1 MRVAE
6 IHLHVQRGRDAF
18 VQGELA
24 SLVPGQRVPQEL
36 GQVLH
41 FPDDGLPDVFGV
53 VPVGQVQED
62 REPCRA
68 FHERADRAFVGRA
81 ADQVAFPMT
90 GYRPVLD
97 FGGPLADH
105 DHGLAE
111 TGLARVRLPVRPA
124 LGAPAP
130 QGLDDVLF
138 QFAFGLDVDGLV
150 DRLRAHMHSII
161 IREIGAQAPRDL
173 LGTPMRPQSCTNV
186 CEQAGHRMD
195 LRGLGSSEPVRAH
208 LLGPV
213 RLVHAGRGIRV
224 AHQLAAGGRRETIER
239 ARDPAH
245 AHAGLPPVGDADA
258 LVLAQIPR
266 TDLLGNVHGG
276 TIPVHRWLLVPA
288 VRSCP
293 SVAPHLA
300 GAFGHAHR
308 PRGLREV
315 HAHLEMLDVPA
326 SPRRAHLAMRRV
338 LHTLERPPAHP
349 ILLPVD
355 QMLQRSL
362 EPAQWAFCLGGG
374 IVFGIG
380 IGAEGKAGRRL
391 RKI

>member
-1 MRVAE
+1 M
-6 IHLHVQRGRDAF
+6 
-18 VQGELA
+18 QGELA
-24 SLVPGQRVPQEL
+24 SLVPGQRAPQEL

-111 TGLARVRLPVRPA
+111 TGPAAVRLPVRPA

-173 LGTPMRPQSCTNV
+173 LGTPMRQQSCTNV

-195 LRGLGSSEPVRAH
+195 LRGLGPSEPVRAH

-224 AHQLAAGGRRETIER
+224 ARQLAAGGRRETIEP

-258 LVLAQIPR
+258 LVLVQIPR

-276 TIPVHRWLLVPA
+276 TIPVHRRFLVPA

-300 GAFGHAHR
+300 GAFGHAYR
-308 PRGLREV
+308 AGGLREV
-315 HAHLEMLDVPA
+315 HARLQQLGVAAP
-326 SPRRAHLAMRRV
+326 PRRAHLTTRRV

-362 EPAQWAFCLGGG
+362 EPAQ
-374 IVFGIG
+374 
-380 IGAEGKAGRRL
+380 GRKVIPGPATRP
-391 RKI
+391 RPSGPTKHGNGWTT